1 MFKIDASGVSDF
13 TMEQT
18 RAKASAMGLTDA
30 LTNELVAMAKDAT
43 FSEKAATGKLT
54 WGQALKDGSISAEEL
69 GNALQNSNLVSQD
82 AKDALDR
89 VAKSVGT
96 TDDSYKNLTKSIIE
110 GANGYEKIA
119 DKAIDVG
126 KNVEKS
132 TGMFESAG
140 NIIKGFFASIKG
152 YIPIIVAI
160 GAAFAAWK
168 IFEYSQTGFTR
179 ATEKMNT
186 SVSEYQEAAQELD
199 SLNSKLDETKD
210 RIAELQSLQSQGVIT
225 FDEEEK
231 P

>member
-30 LTNELVAMAKDAT
+30 LTNELAAMAKDAT

-54 WGQALKDGSISAEEL
+54 WSQALKDGSISAEEL
-69 GNALQNSNLVSQD
+69 GNALQNSNLVSED
-82 AKDALDR
+82 AKNALER
-89 VAKSVGT
+89 IGKSAGK
-96 TDDSYKNLTKSIIE
+96 SSNEYKNLTKSIIE
-110 GANGYEKIA
+110 GANGYENIA

-186 SVSEYQEAAQELD
+186 SVSE
-199 SLNSKLDETKD
+199 
-210 RIAELQSLQSQGVIT
+210 
-225 FDEEEK
+225 
-231 P
+231 

>member
-54 WGQALKDGSISAEEL
+54 WSQALKDGSISAEEL
-69 GNALQNSNLVSQD
+69 GNALQNSNLVSED
-82 AKDALDR
+82 AKNALER
-89 VAKSVGT
+89 IGKSAGK
-96 TDDSYKNLTKSIIE
+96 SSNEYKNLTKSIIE
-110 GANGYEKIA
+110 GANGYENIA

-186 SVSEYQEAAQELD
+186 SVSE
-199 SLNSKLDETKD
+199 
-210 RIAELQSLQSQGVIT
+210 
-225 FDEEEK
+225 
-231 P
+231 